1 MRRIWDQ
8 IFRKQGCLAHSPRPP
23 RDYNV
28 AMSVTQIAGQSPQ
41 VRESVLLI
49 LLLISMAA
57 GF

>member
-1 MRRIWDQ
+1 MRWIWDQ
-8 IFRKQGCLAHSPRPP
+8 RSRGAGRMAHAPRPP

-28 AMSVTQIAGQSPQ
+28 AMSITHIAGKEPQ